1 MKPFIPHSL
10 PLTTINWIAFIEKM
24 SEANRKIARYDGLLR
39 SIVQPNVLLAP
50 LQTKESVLSST
61 IEGTQ
66 ASLREVLEY
75 EAHENEKPANDD
87 IAEILNYRRA
97 LTYAK
102 ERLQE
107 KPISLGVIK
116 EIHKI
121 LMQDVRGRFQSPGNF
136 RNDQNWIGKPG
147 TTIESARFIPPS
159 VKEMNKSLDEWEK
172 YIYHLEKDPIIQL
185 AIIHGQFEIIHPF
198 RDGNGRIGR
207 ILIPLFLY
215 QKGIIYTPSF
225 FMSEYLES
233 HRNEYYDSL
242 KSISDLND
250 WSQWLHFFLDA
261 FISQAD
267 SNIKLTSAILDL
279 YDKYKIDIIEYTH
292 SQYALPCLDFLFS
305 RPIFSSSSFKKE
317 SGIPHT
323 STNRLLRKLEDVGII
338 NCIAKGAG
346 SKPSYFIFNELYW
359 LIN

>member
-1 MKPFIPHSL
+1 MKPFKPDIL
-10 PLTTINWIAFIEKM
+10 PLKNINWLDFIEKM

-66 ASLREVLEY
+66 ASLREVLEF
-75 EAHENEKPANDD
+75 EAHDQEKPASED
-87 IAEILNYRRA
+87 IVEILNYRHA
-97 LTYAK
+97 LIFAK
-102 ERLQE
+102 NRLQE

-121 LMQDVRGRFQSPGNF
+121 LMQDVRGKYQSPGKF
-136 RNDQNWIGKPG
+136 RENQNWIGKPG
-147 TTIESARFIPPS
+147 TAIESARFIPP
-159 VKEMNKSLDEWEK
+159 KIEDMHISLAEWEK
-172 YIYHLEKDPIIQL
+172 YIHHPEKDPIIQL

-233 HRNEYYDSL
+233 HRDEYYDSL
-242 KSISDLND
+242 KSISDTHD
-250 WSQWLHFFLDA
+250 WSEWLHFFLDA
-261 FISQAD
+261 FIVQAD
-267 SNIKLTSAILDL
+267 TNIQLTKSILDL
-279 YDKYKIDIIEYTH
+279 YDKYKIDIVDFTH

-305 RPIFSSSSFKKE
+305 NPIFSSTRFRKE
-317 SGIPHT
+317 SEIPHT
-323 STNRLLRKLEDVGII
+323 STNRLLKKLENKGII
-338 NCIAKGAG
+338 NRIIKGKG
-346 SKPSYFIFNELYW
+346 NQPSYFIFNELYG